1 MKLKMVHVGLGAH
14 GRGVNEHF
22 VLRSPDFECVGLVD
36 RAYESLKT
44 YAAEQGVSED
54 KLYEDYREA
63 FREAGADAAMIS
75 VPSPL
80 HYEVCKDALE
90 QGLHIIVEKPF
101 ALSMKEAEDL
111 VRIAEDHNVK
121 IMVSQNYRYFP
132 VVLTLKKAMDEHSL
146 GRLLFVNGQFFCAH
160 DGKPYQRQMQ
170 NYILLEM
177 AVHHVDMIR
186 FLLASDIKSVLG
198 RTWNTEESGYAG
210 DPNVNAVYETES
222 GVTAVYTSSL
232 LAKGMSMPWEGVW
245 RIQYEQGSIYLDDL
259 GEGYGV
265 YIIGSNGEKTKLP
278 MVMPERESIHGVLHD
293 FSRAIIEDRDPA
305 VSGKDNLKTLA
316 ALFATNQSSKQ
327 GALVKL

>member
-1 MKLKMVHVGLGAH
+1 MKLKIVHVGLGTH

-22 VLRSPDFECVGLVD
+22 VLCSPDFECVGLVD
-36 RAYESLKT
+36 KAYESLKA

-54 KLYEDYREA
+54 KLYEDYSEA

-80 HYEVCKDALE
+80 HYEICKSALE

-111 VRIAEDHNVK
+111 VHIAEDHHVK
-121 IMVSQNYRYFP
+121 VMVNQNYRYFP
-132 VVLTLKKAMDEHSL
+132 VVLTLKRAMEEHSF
-146 GRLLFVNGQFFCAH
+146 GRLLFVNGQFFCDH
-160 DGKPYQRQMQ
+160 DGKPYQRQMK

-177 AVHHVDMIR
+177 AVHHIDMIR
-186 FLLASDIKSVLG
+186 FLLDSEIKSILG

-210 DPNVNAVYETES
+210 EPNVNAVYETES
-222 GVTAVYTSSL
+222 GATAVYTSSL
-232 LAKGMSMPWEGVW
+232 MAKGVPMPWEGAW

-265 YIIGSNGEKTKLP
+265 YTFEADGKKTKLP
-278 MVMPERESIHGVLHD
+278 LVTPERESIHGVLHE
-293 FSRAIIEDRDPA
+293 FSRAIIEDREPA

-316 ALFATNQSSKQ
+316 ALFGTRRSSRE